1 MLETS
6 QVFCTTTTTESL
18 TWFRCTKTDRKC
30 DGYLVPQ
37 TWIFE
42 STTKRER
49 AKLTPS
55 SLVLSYGTLEEQRS
69 PKYFSEKISTLISKY
84 SSPCLWKSLVLQ
96 ATWGNAAVKHALV
109 AIALL
114 QGPQNSCRSDGRAD
128 AAIDLDYNAAI
139 RALLTNRNAT
149 VHV

>member
-1 MLETS
+1 MLETG
-6 QVFCTTTTTESL
+6 QIFCTTTTTESL

-37 TWIFE
+37 TRIFE

-49 AKLTPS
+49 AKLTPN

-69 PKYFSEKISTLISKY
+69 PKYFSEKISTLISNY

-96 ATWGNAAVKHALV
+96 ATWGNVAVKHALV

-114 QGPQNSCRSDGRAD
+114 HRDLKTLAGQMVEPTQRSIFTTMQLFGPYLTRCKVQN
-128 AAIDLDYNAAI
+128 
-139 RALLTNRNAT
+139 
-149 VHV
+149 